1 MSDIKIGVLGGG
13 QLGRMLQQEASALDL
28 NISFLDKAKDF
39 PTGLITHNFVVGDF
53 NNYDDVIRFGLDK
66 DIVTIEIEAVNA
78 DALSELES
86 KGVKVYPQSRVIKTI
101 KDKGLQKQFYSDN
114 NFPTSKYILA
124 VDKDDIINK
133 IKSGEINYPFVQ
145 KARTDGYDGKGVVV
159 IKDSNATAQIMDVP
173 SVIEHLV
180 DIDKEIAII
189 VARNEYHQITTFPL
203 TEMVFDE
210 KGNLLD
216 YLISPANVIE
226 DVINHAT
233 SLAHKLITSFDMV
246 GLLAVELFLTKDGE
260 ILINE
265 VAPRTHNSGH
275 HTINANDVSQ
285 FQMQLR
291 SICNLTLCPPRP
303 RSKYSAIVNVLG
315 TYDTT
320 VGPPF
325 YEGINEILNQE
336 GIFPHIYGKKIVK
349 PLRKMGHVT
358 ILSDDEVDLL
368 EKVNFVKQTL
378 KVYHDNAK

>member
-1 MSDIKIGVLGGG
+1 
-13 QLGRMLQQEASALDL
+13 MLQQEASALDL

>member
-1 MSDIKIGVLGGG
+1 
-13 QLGRMLQQEASALDL
+13 MLQQEASALDL

-189 VARNEYHQITTFPL
+189 VARNENHQITTFPL

-216 YLISPANVIE
+216 YL
-226 DVINHAT
+226 
-233 SLAHKLITSFDMV
+233 
-246 GLLAVELFLTKDGE
+246 
-260 ILINE
+260 
-265 VAPRTHNSGH
+265 
-275 HTINANDVSQ
+275 
-285 FQMQLR
+285 
-291 SICNLTLCPPRP
+291 
-303 RSKYSAIVNVLG
+303 
-315 TYDTT
+315 
-320 VGPPF
+320 
-325 YEGINEILNQE
+325 
-336 GIFPHIYGKKIVK
+336 
-349 PLRKMGHVT
+349 
-358 ILSDDEVDLL
+358 
-368 EKVNFVKQTL
+368 
-378 KVYHDNAK
+378 